1 LKYRILIVDDQVA
14 LADTLRQI
22 LERHGYECAMAHT
35 GKQALDKLTSFY
47 PDLVLS
53 DVIMPGMDGI
63 EFARVAQNVLPG
75 CPILLCSGNATTQE
89 LIENAEADGESVI
102 VLPKPIAPRD
112 LLAQIS
118 LSIEASMQ
126 AGLKR
131 AAEA

>member
-1 LKYRILIVDDQVA
+1 MKYRILIVDDQVA

-35 GKQALDKLTSFY
+35 GNQALDKLTSFY

-118 LSIEASMQ
+118 RSIEASMQ
-126 AGLKR
+126 SGLKR

>member
-1 LKYRILIVDDQVA
+1 MKYRILIVDDQVA

-22 LERHGYECAMAHT
+22 LERHGYECSVAHT
-35 GKQALDKLTSFY
+35 GKQAIDQLTSFY

-75 CPILLCSGNATTQE
+75 CPVLLCSGNATSQE
-89 LIENAEADGESVI
+89 LIENAEADGEAIV
-102 VLPKPIAPRD
+102 VLPKPIAPRE

-118 LSIEASMQ
+118 QSLESSIRQ
-126 AGLKR
+126 GVKR
-131 AAEA
+131 AAQA